1 VRLAARIAAARRE
14 RIVQHELDE
23 RVNLLSRVRF
33 LAGLPRGS
41 LKAMA
46 SHQEIERFAPGEIVF
61 TAGSPGDR
69 FYLVRS
75 GRLQATAPDGTVFGT
90 IIPGEGFG
98 ELALLDRTERSATI
112 EALEPV
118 ELWSLRRGHFN
129 RWVRERYEI
138 AARIRASRGER
149 SALSSLP
156 FFSGLAGQE
165 LDRIAARMRTVR
177 FADGEAVFYAG
188 DPGDR
193 YYVIREGKALVT
205 LPDGRAVRTLG
216 PGDGFG
222 ELALLFGKPRT
233 ATVIA
238 AGGLVLAALERVDFL
253 ALVKASGEKEGD
265 FRARTGHYVGA
276 GLGEAVAGS

>member
-1 VRLAARIAAARRE
+1 
-14 RIVQHELDE
+14 
-23 RVNLLSRVRF
+23 
-33 LAGLPRGS
+33 
-41 LKAMA
+41 MA

-149 SALSSLP
+149 SSLSSLP
-156 FFSGLAGQE
+156 FFSGLTGQE

-177 FADGEAVFYAG
+177 FADGAAVFYAG

-233 ATVIA
+233 ATVTA
-238 AGGLVLAALERVDFL
+238 AGGLVVAALERVDFL
-253 ALVKASGEKEGD
+253 ALVQASGEKEGD